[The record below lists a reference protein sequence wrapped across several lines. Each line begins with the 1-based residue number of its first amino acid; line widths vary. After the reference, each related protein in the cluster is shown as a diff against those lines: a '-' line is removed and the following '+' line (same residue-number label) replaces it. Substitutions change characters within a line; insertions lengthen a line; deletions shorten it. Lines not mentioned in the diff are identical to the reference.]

1 MKIAVIGSGL
11 ASFACCN
18 VLTKNNF
25 FPDVFDIGDDLDL
38 EQKEI
43 KGKIK
48 KFIEKKKRVV
58 AGDGNKDALASILDT
73 LLQQKS
79 LEYPKKKYFGSEKLY
94 NYINKSLIYN
104 NPSYS
109 SNFGGFGKVW
119 SASALFPDKK
129 DLTAWPDFSIPNV
142 DLYKKYFKDLN
153 YSSRED
159 NLEKIFAKLS
169 DHSNFI
175 KHHECI
181 ETLQDRIS
189 KINSN
194 HFISGFSKI
203 FLSTVGDNKCKYC
216 GLCMTGCIYNSI
228 FDPSIEFKK
237 LIEKKKISY
246 FKNFELVR
254 LNKLD
259 KKIELL
265 FSNER
270 KFQYDK
276 VFLAAGALSTTKI
289 IMNSF
294 KKIKEVKIIHATGFV
309 IPLLS
314 LKSYNFKWPSR
325 NTLSQ
330 IFIEIKNK
338 DIHNWVHCQLSQP
351 NELVMHKIGF
361 FKITNKWIKKIYY
374 QILQRL
380 FTINVA
386 YHSNYG
392 GYYKLSLDN
401 RNIKVTY
408 FENINKK
415 FYNYSIYKTI
425 MKKLNK
431 LGIYSS
437 KLIVNHGKNSDHY
450 YIGGSFPMKKKQSEI
465 IHSDQYGQLK
475 DIKNLHI
482 VDSSTFPSIP
492 ATTFGLLSMLNSA
505 SITEKVI
512 KQLK

>member
-18 VLTKNNF
+18 VLIKNNF
-25 FPDVFDIGDDLDL
+25 FPDVFDIGEDLDL

-43 KGKIK
+43 KEKIE
-48 KFIEKKKRVV
+48 KFIE
-58 AGDGNKDALASILDT
+58 GGNKDDLASMVDT
-73 LLQQKS
+73 LLQQNS

-94 NYINKSLIYN
+94 NYINKSVINN
-104 NPSYS
+104 NPAYS
-109 SNFGGFGKVW
+109 SNIGGFGKVW

-129 DLTAWPDFSIPNV
+129 DLADWPDFSIPDI
-142 DLYKKYFKDLN
+142 DLYKRYFKDLN
-153 YSSRED
+153 YSSRKD
-159 NLEKIFAKLS
+159 NLDKVFVKLS
-169 DHSNFI
+169 DQSNFV

-181 ETLQDRIS
+181 ENLQDRIS
-189 KINSN
+189 KINSH
-194 HFISGFSKI
+194 HFISGFSKT
-203 FLSTVGDNKCKYC
+203 FLSTAGDNKCKYC
-216 GLCMTGCIYNSI
+216 GLCMTGCIYKSI
-228 FDPSIEFKK
+228 FDPSLVFKK
-237 LIEKKKISY
+237 LIEEKKISY

-254 LNKLD
+254 LNKQD
-259 KKIELL
+259 EKFELL
-265 FSNER
+265 FSNGK
-270 KFQYDK
+270 KFNYDK
-276 VFLAAGALSTTKI
+276 VFLAAGALSSTKI

-294 KKIKEVKIIHATGFV
+294 KKIKEVKLIHATGFV

-314 LKSYNFKWPSR
+314 LKSYNFEWPSR

-330 IFIEIKNK
+330 IFMEIKNQ

-361 FKITNKWIKKIYY
+361 FKITNKWVKKIYY

-401 RNIKVTY
+401 GNIKVSY
-408 FENINKK
+408 IKNKNKK

-431 LGIYSS
+431 LGIYSN
-437 KLIVNHGKNSDHY
+437 KFIVNHGKNSDHY

-465 IHSDQYGQLK
+465 IHCDQYGQLK
-475 DIKNLHI
+475 DIRNLHI

-492 ATTFGLLSMLNSA
+492 ATTFGLLIMLNSA
-505 SITEKVI
+505 NITEKVI
-512 KQLK
+512 KKLK